1 MEISKYW
8 HKEKRTAR
16 DHYGRT
22 FDLTSWGGS
31 SQSPGDAKA
40 KSLKKIERWTFLLS
54 GGEKLEEYEYASGQL
69 REELIEEIVGS
80 DGTLIGAVTRNRYG
94 ALVLNAATVL
104 IADIDVPRPGLMDWL
119 RSLFGRSTK
128 DKAHYL
134 DHVYTY
140 SARNPACSL
149 IVYETHAGFR
159 VFITSEEYAPE
170 LNIASSILEQLKTD
184 PLYKKLCLSQKCYR
198 ARLTPKPW
206 RCGMDQPPNHF
217 PRETPEQQ
225 GAFGRWLLEYTRKS
239 KECTV
244 CKLITTLGPS
254 KMTDN
259 AKRILNAHDTIAVN
273 DKLGTLA

>member
-8 HKEKRTAR
+8 HKEKRTTQ

-31 SQSPGDAKA
+31 SQSRDDAKA
-40 KSLKKIERWTFLLS
+40 KSLKKIERWMFLLS

-69 REELIEEIVGS
+69 REELIEEIVNS

-104 IADIDVPRPGLMDWL
+104 IADIDVPQPGFMDWL

-128 DKAHYL
+128 DKAYYL

-140 SARNPACSL
+140 SARHPACSL

-170 LNIASSILEQLKTD
+170 LNAASTILEQLKTD

-206 RCGMDQPPNHF
+206 RCGMDQPPNSF

-239 KECTV
+239 KDCTV
-244 CKLITTLGPS
+244 CKRITTLGPAE
-254 KMTDN
+254 MTDN
-259 AKRILNAHDTIAVN
+259 ARRILKAHDAVAVN